1 MEICDTFFSKVKI
14 NNQVIPNSSQWK
26 RIIDSERTIIFFLH
40 FSLKVEPS
48 GRLGCRNNLLMKN
61 LIPANINLVS
71 G

>member
-1 MEICDTFFSKVKI
+1 M
-14 NNQVIPNSSQWK
+14 
-26 RIIDSERTIIFFLH
+26 IDSERTIIFFLH